1 MIFKNNEL
9 LEYGSERGFMYLFD
23 GTIGSHISLP
33 DGIVQLVFR
42 YLSVHELK
50 YVSLT
55 CHALNNAI
63 CKYILTDASRFE
75 CEVVEHEG
83 LSRKTRSNSYAWG
96 NLLKMCTIFWPAR
109 ERRNFMRHFYL
120 MNKSVDSHTIW
131 GQCFSGFYEN
141 WDRKAC
147 SEFLDSVIR
156 FTDLTR
162 LLTVVMSDKVGK
174 HYQLEMEIR
183 QRFHGFFIDQL
194 AESESEQGF
203 WLSVLLRTQKSV
215 AEQGRLFM
223 LLFGPVKY
231 IHGEGRIDWYMLS
244 ETIFTR
250 NQCIQIIKPLS
261 SNLCCLVKTMEL
273 KSEFSWSDSEI
284 FTLMEEI
291 TSAPQVWIFHNFASL
306 LLLRPELIRIALY
319 YRIIYGHCKEAAHM
333 LHVMKTVYYRWGCG
347 IVESL
352 LTPLLEIFKLLSM
365 VQRRHFLAEIVL
377 TQSHLLDEYL
387 RRFPFDRLHF
397 LDELTASSAILPL
410 LSILAADI

>member
-1 MIFKNNEL
+1 MIFKNNKL
-9 LEYGSERGFMYLFD
+9 LEYESQREVMYLFD
-23 GTIGSHISLP
+23 DTVGSHISLP
-33 DGIVQLVFR
+33 DGIVQSVFR

-50 YVSLT
+50 HVSLT

-63 CKYILTDASRFE
+63 CKYVLTDASRFE
-75 CEVVEHEG
+75 CEVAEHEG
-83 LSRKTRSNSYAWG
+83 VSHRTRSNSYAWG

-109 ERRNFMRHFYL
+109 RRRNFMRHFYL
-120 MNKSVDSHTIW
+120 K
-131 GQCFSGFYEN
+131 FYQN
-141 WDRKAC
+141 WDRQAC

-174 HYQLEMEIR
+174 HYQLEM
-183 QRFHGFFIDQL
+183 
-194 AESESEQGF
+194 ESESEQGF

-231 IHGEGRIDWYMLS
+231 IHGEGNKIDLGRIDWYMLS

-261 SNLCCLVKTMEL
+261 SNLCCLVKTTEL

-291 TSAPQVWIFHNFASL
+291 TSAPQVWVFHNFASL

-333 LHVMKTVYYRWGCG
+333 LHAMKTVYYRWGCG

-387 RRFPFDRLHF
+387 RRFPFDRLQF